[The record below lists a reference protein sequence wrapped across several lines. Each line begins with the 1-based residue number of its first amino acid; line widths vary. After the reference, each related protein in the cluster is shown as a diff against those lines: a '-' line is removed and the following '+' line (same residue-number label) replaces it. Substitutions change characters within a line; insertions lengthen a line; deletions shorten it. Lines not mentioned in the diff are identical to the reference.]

1 MPLGPELWDRLGV
14 LAALTG
20 IVWTLQGLGYIN
32 GSFMTGATL
41 WAVIGPVVALAG
53 LAVIIVGL
61 RGWRR
66 AG

>member
-1 MPLGPELWDRLGV
+1 MRQLVLVVVGA

-20 IVWTLQGLGYIN
+20 IVWTLQGLGYVN

-53 LAVIIVGL
+53 LAMIIAGL
-61 RGWRR
+61 RGRRR

>member
-1 MPLGPELWDRLGV
+1 MRQLVLVVVGV

-20 IVWTLQGLGYIN
+20 IVWTLQGLGYVN

-53 LAVIIVGL
+53 LAMIIAGL
-61 RGWRR
+61 RGRRR